1 MHICIDEHTHTQ
13 RKIQLY
19 AKHSVDNQI
28 QLFIHTRE
36 YSSILDY
43 NTTELL
49 FSHTLKKLFL
59 FTYLFWDRILLCS
72 PSWPWIQRHSPASG
86 STCWGYGHTP
96 TPLLLPH
103 IIFNYIY
110 LWGVWICHGI
120 NVEVRTKLSGVTSFF
135 PWCGSWGSN
144 PGTQAWCQTPFPTHP
159 YLKPLFHAFKHEK
172 GVLRM

>member
-49 FSHTLKKLFL
+49 FSHTLKKTVLI
-59 FTYLFWDRILLCS
+59 YLFILRQDITL
-72 PSWPWIQRHSPASG
+72 
-86 STCWGYGHTP
+86 
-96 TPLLLPH
+96 
-103 IIFNYIY
+103 
-110 LWGVWICHGI
+110 
-120 NVEVRTKLSGVTSFF
+120 
-135 PWCGSWGSN
+135 
-144 PGTQAWCQTPFPTHP
+144 
-159 YLKPLFHAFKHEK
+159 
-172 GVLRM
+172 